1 MAPAHILKKPN
12 KRPELWQREFPD
24 PPVKKRLSFGSF
36 GFCRELVMNSEL
48 RDSYGL
54 GLNIANVDAIYK
66 ITLMWDRSVQLLLCR
81 VVISS

>member
-1 MAPAHILKKPN
+1 
-12 KRPELWQREFPD
+12 
-24 PPVKKRLSFGSF
+24 
-36 GFCRELVMNSEL
+36 MNSEL